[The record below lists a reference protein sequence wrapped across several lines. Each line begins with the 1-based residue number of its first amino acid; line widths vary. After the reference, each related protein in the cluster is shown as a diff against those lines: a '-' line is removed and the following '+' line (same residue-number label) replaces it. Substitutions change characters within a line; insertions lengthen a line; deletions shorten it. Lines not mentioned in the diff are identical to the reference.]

1 MKNKTIH
8 SALFGV
14 AIGDALGVPVEFRS
28 REYLKAIP
36 VTDMLAFGTHNQP
49 IGTWS
54 GDSSLTFCLAEML
67 TENYDLKNLANRF
80 INWYEYGYWTASG
93 EVFDIGIATSKAIYN
108 LEQDINPIIAGGADE
123 SDNGNGSLMRILPL
137 LFYIKDMPI
146 EDRFKYVSEVSS
158 LTHRHIR
165 SIIGCFI
172 YIEFARQL
180 LRSSDKFEAYIHTK
194 DIVNKF
200 LKNNPICSE
209 NEINN
214 YHHILSY
221 PTDNFEPLP
230 LYKYSIDKI
239 ASSGYVVHS
248 LEAALWCIFK
258 EDNFEDTI
266 LRTVNLANDTDTI
279 AAIAGGLAGL
289 LYGFEAIPTKWI
301 NRLVRKDD
309 IYDLCNRLEKKLK
322 Q

>member
-14 AIGDALGVPVEFRS
+14 AIGDALGVPLEFRS
-28 REYLKAIP
+28 REYLQAIP

-54 GDSSLTFCLAEML
+54 DDSSLTFCLAEML

-108 LEQDINPIIAGGADE
+108 LEQDINPIIAGG
-123 SDNGNGSLMRILPL
+123 
-137 LFYIKDMPI
+137 
-146 EDRFKYVSEVSS
+146 
-158 LTHRHIR
+158 
-165 SIIGCFI
+165 
-172 YIEFARQL
+172 
-180 LRSSDKFEAYIHTK
+180 
-194 DIVNKF
+194 
-200 LKNNPICSE
+200 
-209 NEINN
+209 
-214 YHHILSY
+214 
-221 PTDNFEPLP
+221 
-230 LYKYSIDKI
+230 
-239 ASSGYVVHS
+239 
-248 LEAALWCIFK
+248 
-258 EDNFEDTI
+258 
-266 LRTVNLANDTDTI
+266 
-279 AAIAGGLAGL
+279 LAGL

-309 IYDLCNRLEKKLK
+309 IYDLCNRLETKLK

>member
-1 MKNKTIH
+1 
-8 SALFGV
+8 
-14 AIGDALGVPVEFRS
+14 
-28 REYLKAIP
+28 
-36 VTDMLAFGTHNQP
+36 
-49 IGTWS
+49 
-54 GDSSLTFCLAEML
+54 
-67 TENYDLKNLANRF
+67 
-80 INWYEYGYWTASG
+80 
-93 EVFDIGIATSKAIYN
+93 
-108 LEQDINPIIAGGADE
+108 
-123 SDNGNGSLMRILPL
+123 MRILPL
-137 LFYIKDMPI
+137 LFYIKDMAI

-214 YHHILSY
+214 YHRILLN
-221 PTDNFEPLP
+221 PIDNHEPLP

-239 ASSGYVVHS
+239 ASSGYVVLAWKRHYGVFS
-248 LEAALWCIFK
+248 KKIILKTRYLEQSILV
-258 EDNFEDTI
+258 TI
-266 LRTVNLANDTDTI
+266 RI
-279 AAIAGGLAGL
+279 
-289 LYGFEAIPTKWI
+289 
-301 NRLVRKDD
+301 
-309 IYDLCNRLEKKLK
+309 